1 MPGSAS
7 GLRFLVSCPPLG
19 KSVEL
24 ETDLKQSWG
33 GELANKRMKGT
44 PMQATLL
51 SLRLNNTTIA
61 FEHRDCPLRLFL
73 AFLDFSFFPNTVF
86 HSLACTIP

>member
-19 KSVEL
+19 KSAEL

-44 PMQATLL
+44 PLQATLP
-51 SLRLNNTTIA
+51 SLRLNNKRIV
-61 FEHRDCPLRLFL
+61 FKHRDCPLRFFL
-73 AFLDFSFFPNTVF
+73 AFLDFSIFCVSRMPFSI
-86 HSLACTIP
+86 H